1 MIDRPT
7 ERDVA
12 AIAALNNQFVPEG
25 KTLYRSALFVEEHL
39 ADYRVLRGE
48 DGRIVGIVAIDE
60 YSPSLAEL
68 VGLAVEPAARG
79 RGYGVLLIE
88 AITDLARRRG
98 YDDLFAVSFS
108 EEIFEACD
116 FTKVALDEFP
126 EKILRYTRIDRTEIE
141 VGEKHCFLRHLREER
156 GGATA
161 SRSA

>member
-1 MIDRPT
+1 MISRPT

-12 AIAALNNQFVPEG
+12 AIVALNNQFAPEG
-25 KTLYRSALFVEEHL
+25 KTLHRSAQFVEEHL

-48 DGRIVGIVAIDE
+48 DGHIVGIVAIDE

-68 VGLAVEPAARG
+68 VGLAVAPSARG

-88 AITDLARRRG
+88 EIADLARRRG

-108 EEIFEACD
+108 EKIFEACG
-116 FTKVALDEFP
+116 FAKVALHEFP

-141 VGEKHCFLRHLREER
+141 VGEKHCFTRRLAPP
-156 GGATA
+156 GAAA
-161 SRSA
+161 SP